1 MTEEQEKRIMDA
13 IEEIKKYSLI
23 AAKEVLLVDDVSMLT
38 GISKSYLYKMT
49 HNRSIPHYK
58 PNGKCL
64 YFDKREIEKWMRQN
78 RVNTNEEAEQKAL
91 AYIFGQQNVEKPEA
105 QTYIVL
111 DVNSHLYKIGKAINI
126 ENRLSGLRCA
136 NPGLQLIAY
145 NIKNV
150 ENELHQKCKKYHV
163 FREWFD
169 IPDKELR
176 KIIKDYEF
184 NVEGIDFGG

>member
-13 IEEIKKYSLI
+13 IEVIKKYSLM
-23 AAKEVLLVDDVSMLT
+23 AAKEVLLVDDVSILT
-38 GISKSYLYKMT
+38 GISKSTIYKMT
-49 HNRSIPHYK
+49 CNRSIPHYK
-58 PNGKCL
+58 PNGKCI
-64 YFDKREIEKWMRQN
+64 YFDKREIENWMRQN

-91 AYIFGQQNVEKPEA
+91 AYILKGKEEKPEA
-105 QTYIVL
+105 KTYIVL
-111 DVNSHLYKIGKAINI
+111 DDNTGLYKIGKAVNV

-169 IPDKELR
+169 IPEKELR
-176 KIIKDYEF
+176 KIIKDYGF
-184 NVEGIDFGG
+184 NVEGIDFEG

>member
-23 AAKEVLLVDDVSMLT
+23 AAKEVLLVDDVSVLT
-38 GISKSYLYKMT
+38 GISKSTIYKMT
-49 HNRSIPHYK
+49 CNRSIPHYK
-58 PNGKCL
+58 PSGKCL
-64 YFDKREIEKWMRQN
+64 YFDKREIENWMRQN
-78 RVNTNEEAEQKAL
+78 RVNTNEESEQKAL
-91 AYIFGQQNVEKPEA
+91 AYILKGKEEKPEA

-111 DVNSHLYKIGKAINI
+111 DVNSHLYKIGKAVNI

-184 NVEGIDFGG
+184 NVEGIDFEG

>member
-13 IEEIKKYSLI
+13 IEEIKKYSLM
-23 AAKEVLLVDDVSMLT
+23 AAKEVLLVDDVSILT
-38 GISKSYLYKMT
+38 GISKSTIYKMT
-49 HNRSIPHYK
+49 CNRSIPHYK

-64 YFDKREIEKWMRQN
+64 YFDKREIENWMRQN

-91 AYIFGQQNVEKPEA
+91 AYILKGKEEKPEA
-105 QTYIVL
+105 KTYIVL
-111 DVNSHLYKIGKAINI
+111 DDNTGLYKIGKAVNI

-169 IPDKELR
+169 IPEKELR
-176 KIIKDYEF
+176 KIIKDYGF
-184 NVEGIDFGG
+184 NVEGIDFEW

>member
-23 AAKEVLLVDDVSMLT
+23 AAKEVLLVDDVSVLT
-38 GISKSYLYKMT
+38 GISKSTIYKMT
-49 HNRSIPHYK
+49 CNRSIPHYK
-58 PNGKCL
+58 PSGKCL
-64 YFDKREIEKWMRQN
+64 YFDKREIENWMRQN
-78 RVNTNEEAEQKAL
+78 RVNTNEESEQKAL
-91 AYIFGQQNVEKPEA
+91 AYILKGKEEKLEA

-111 DVNSHLYKIGKAINI
+111 DVNSHLYKIGKAVNI

-184 NVEGIDFGG
+184 NVEGIDFEG